1 MGRAE
6 RDRAPSLVSG
16 SQGRISV
23 ALCTHNGASYIEE
36 QLASVLDQR
45 LQPHEVVV
53 SDDASTDETIGVI
66 ERMLSARSAA
76 DLPDV
81 RILRNAKALGVTAN
95 FERALAATTGE
106 LIALCDQDDLWHPE
120 KLERLARVFGARP
133 DLLLVHSDARLTDA
147 AGRPMGRT
155 LFETLGVTTD
165 ERRRV
170 HRGEAFDVLMRRN
183 IVTGATAMVR
193 RELVERSVPFPAAW
207 VHDEWLAV
215 VGASTGAVDL
225 VEESLIDYRQHGAN
239 QIGAT
244 SLTGLGRVQRLR
256 APRSR
261 RNAMLLER
269 ARALAE
275 RMPLLQPQPSQAAR
289 RRAEAKLEHERVR
302 SALPAS
308 RLRRPWPVLREWLTG
323 RYSTCGLGLQ
333 DVVRD
338 LVQPAR

>member
-1 MGRAE
+1 
-6 RDRAPSLVSG
+6 VSDPEA
-16 SQGRISV
+16 RISV
-23 ALCTHNGASYIEE
+23 ALCTYNGASYVEE
-36 QLASVLDQR
+36 QLTSVLHQR
-45 LQPHEVVV
+45 RRPHEIVI
-53 SDDASTDETIGVI
+53 SDDASTDDTIEVI
-66 ERMLSARSAA
+66 ERTLAARAGT
-76 DLPDV
+76 DRPDV
-81 RILRNAKALGVTAN
+81 RILRNAQPLGVTAN

-106 LIALCDQDDLWHPE
+106 LIALCDQDDVWHPA
-120 KLERLARVFGARP
+120 KLERLAGAFGARS

-147 AGRPMGRT
+147 AGRPTGRT
-155 LFETLGVTTD
+155 LFETLGVTAD

-170 HRGEAFDVLMRRN
+170 HRGEAFGVLMRRN

-193 RELVERSVPFPAAW
+193 RELVERSVPFPEAW

-225 VEESLIDYRQHGAN
+225 VEEPLIDYRQHGAN

-244 SLTGLGRVQRLR
+244 SLTGMGRVQRLR

-261 RNAMLLER
+261 RNATLLER

-275 RMPLLQPQPSQAAR
+275 RMPLLRPEPSSAVR
-289 RRAEAKLEHERVR
+289 RRAEEKLEHELVR

-308 RLRRPWPVLREWLTG
+308 RLRRPWPVLREWRTG
-323 RYSTCGLGLQ
+323 RYSTCGLGVQ

>member
-1 MGRAE
+1 MGGAE
-6 RDRAPSLVSG
+6 RHRARGLVSG
-16 SQGRISV
+16 SEARISV
-23 ALCTHNGASYIEE
+23 ALCTRNGASYIEE
-36 QLASVLDQR
+36 QLTSVLDQR
-45 LQPHEVVV
+45 LRPHEVVV
-53 SDDASTDETIGVI
+53 SDDASTDDTIDVI
-66 ERMLSARSAA
+66 ERTLSARGA
-76 DLPDV
+76 DRPDV
-81 RILRNAKALGVTAN
+81 RILRNAQPLGVTAN
-95 FERALAATTGE
+95 FERALVATTGE
-106 LIALCDQDDLWHPE
+106 LIALCDQDDVWHPA
-120 KLERLARVFGARP
+120 KLERLAGAFSARS

-147 AGRPMGRT
+147 TGRPTGQM
-155 LFETLGVTTD
+155 LFETLGVTAD

-170 HRGEAFDVLMRRN
+170 HHGEAFDVLMRRN

-193 RELVERSVPFPAAW
+193 RELVERSVPFPEAW

-225 VEESLIDYRQHGAN
+225 LEEPLIDYRQHGAN

-275 RMPLLQPQPSQAAR
+275 RMPLLRPEPSQAAR
-289 RRAEAKLEHERVR
+289 RRAEAKLEHELVR

-308 RLRRPWPVLREWLTG
+308 RVRRLWPVFREWRTG
-323 RYSTCGLGLQ
+323 RYATCGLGVQ